1 MLNNLLFGYDITHV
15 VGNVF
20 YVVLGLIIF
29 DIITGLLV
37 AGKEKK
43 INSSINFEGLI
54 RKLGLVVGLA
64 FVTFVDSYFQTNGNI
79 TKIGVGLLV
88 VYEGL
93 SIIENFSRIGIN
105 LNFLTQ
111 FFDPKKVGKDEEK

>member
-111 FFDPKKVGKDEEK
+111 FFDPKKVGKDDEK

>member
-37 AGKEKK
+37 AGKERK

-111 FFDPKKVGKDEEK
+111 FFDPKKVGKDDEK

>member
-37 AGKEKK
+37 AGKERK

>member
-1 MLNNLLFGYDITHV
+1 MLNNLLFGYDIAQV

-29 DIITGLLV
+29 DIVTGLLV
-37 AGKEKK
+37 AGKERK
-43 INSSINFEGLI
+43 INSSINFDGLI
-54 RKLGLVVGLA
+54 RKLGLVVGLT

-79 TKIGVGLLV
+79 TKIGVGVLV

-111 FFDPKKVGKDEEK
+111 FFDPKKVGKDDEK